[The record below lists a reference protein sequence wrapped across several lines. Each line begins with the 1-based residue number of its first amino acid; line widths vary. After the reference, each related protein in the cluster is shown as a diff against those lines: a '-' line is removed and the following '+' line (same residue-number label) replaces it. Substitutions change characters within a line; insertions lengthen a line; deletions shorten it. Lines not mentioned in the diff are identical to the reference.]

1 MAMKAGAK
9 LLLFFFLSFFLFLT
23 FSCSK
28 DGGNI
33 KAEGTVIDK
42 TTGNPV
48 PEAMVYLRQIG
59 RNLSLAGGMG
69 GATIA
74 SQKADANCRFS
85 FVFDA
90 NYKDNIYVVQAVKE
104 NYYDDSNNEASVPS
118 GGASDLKVPMV
129 PYAYL
134 KIHVVNANSVDQF
147 DYISVNNSFSSGGG
161 GPFVGRT
168 VDAIAIGKV
177 MGNHLNTLVWFVR
190 KNGVE
195 TKYKDSII
203 CSAFDTTLYEI
214 KY

>member
-1 MAMKAGAK
+1 MKSHSK
-9 LLLFFFLSFFLFLT
+9 LLSLFSFSLIILIL

-33 KAEGTVIDK
+33 KAEGTVVDK

-69 GATIA
+69 GSTIA
-74 SQKADANCRFS
+74 SQKADANGKFS

-90 NYKDNIYVVQAVKE
+90 NYKDNIYEVQAVKE

-118 GGASDLKVPMV
+118 SGATDLKVPLQ

-134 KIHVVNANSVDQF
+134 KIHVINANPKDQF
-147 DYISVNNSFSSGGG
+147 DYISVNNSFSGGGG
-161 GPFVGRT
+161 GPFVGKT
-168 VDAIAIGKV
+168 IDSFAIGNV
-177 MGNHLNTLVWFVR
+177 MGNRINTIVWFVKR
-190 KNGVE
+190 NDLE
-195 TKYKDSII
+195 TIHKDSIY
-203 CSAFDTTLYEI
+203 CPAFDTTLYEI